1 MLKLCKEI
9 VVFLFFAK
17 MLESFGVSERYGKY
31 VKLLISLIVV
41 LKLITPVFSLVNGE
55 FDFHNVALELEEK
68 LFFDKEAEGVKE
80 EVDKVETVQ
89 MSGIQ
94 IKVEDIEW
102 KE

>member
-55 FDFHNVALELEEK
+55 FDFPNVALELEEK
-68 LFFDKEAEGVKE
+68 W
-80 EVDKVETVQ
+80 KV
-89 MSGIQ
+89 
-94 IKVEDIEW
+94 
-102 KE
+102 